1 MGNADLRSTEHIY
14 YDVVGVKTD
23 IWDYDMIGQAPGNG
37 INGDYD
43 GSYRTRKSL
52 KYKKSIGNVDLYAS
66 YLFSD
71 DYNANNG
78 LNYKRKG
85 GGSLGADYHLTDD
98 LTWGTAWNYTRAE
111 MRGNGNKTYDQNIVG
126 TALSWTPENWTI
138 AAGGGWYQNFMTTK
152 KVSVN
157 DYFAGDAWGL
167 EYFVGYAFPIGQY
180 AVKAIQ
186 PYFMGDRIEYVNGR
200 DYLRTDNGVGIT
212 FQLDYGFRVDYEHVF
227 TSSTDNL
234 GDMNL
239 VRLRYDF

>member
-1 MGNADLRSTEHIY
+1 MGTLTFGQQNSIY

-98 LTWGTAWNYTRAE
+98 LTGDGMELY
-111 MRGNGNKTYDQNIVG
+111 
-126 TALSWTPENWTI
+126 LC
-138 AAGGGWYQNFMTTK
+138 
-152 KVSVN
+152 
-157 DYFAGDAWGL
+157 GDAR
-167 EYFVGYAFPIGQY
+167 QR
-180 AVKAIQ
+180 Q
-186 PYFMGDRIEYVNGR
+186 
-200 DYLRTDNGVGIT
+200 
-212 FQLDYGFRVDYEHVF
+212 
-227 TSSTDNL
+227 
-234 GDMNL
+234 
-239 VRLRYDF
+239 